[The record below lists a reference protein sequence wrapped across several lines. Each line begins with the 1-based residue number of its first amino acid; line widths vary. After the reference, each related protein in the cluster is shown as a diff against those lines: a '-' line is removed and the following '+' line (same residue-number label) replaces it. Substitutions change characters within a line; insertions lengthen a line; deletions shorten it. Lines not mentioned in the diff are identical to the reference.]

1 MIPEAALQERGREAA
16 EARRLRGQ
24 IEMVELGEARRQR
37 KLRRIEVVE
46 ARRQRMRMQA
56 EARDSRGGGRRG

>member
-16 EARRLRGQ
+16 EARRLAEGTDRDGG
-24 IEMVELGEARRQR
+24 GEARRQR